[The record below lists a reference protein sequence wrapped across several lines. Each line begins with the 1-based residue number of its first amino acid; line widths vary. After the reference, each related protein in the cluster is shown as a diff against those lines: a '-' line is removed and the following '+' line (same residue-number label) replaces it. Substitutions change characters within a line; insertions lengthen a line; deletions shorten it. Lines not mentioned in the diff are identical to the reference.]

1 LVQQDKVELD
11 KPVTEYLPEFSMQD
25 ERYKDIT
32 VRMLLNHTSGLPGT
46 NFKNGFAAEKH
57 RDYVRET
64 LELLQ
69 GTYLVNDPGRISVY
83 CNDGFT
89 VAEAVIERVSG
100 LSFAE
105 FLEQEIFTKLGL
117 TNTSAYFKEGNE
129 NIARVY
135 EGDSTFPLPLE
146 YVNILGSGGLA
157 STAVDLCKFGE
168 ILQPG
173 SILSPS
179 MLEEYTRAQYGP
191 ETVPVGSPL
200 FCPGLGWDFVSV
212 PMLRRLGVNVIAK
225 DGGTMQYFSQLCVLP
240 KERINVAVIF
250 AGAADPAAV
259 ADTVLEAT
267 LRELGLME
275 EAAAQPAPP
284 ADAPIPGELQR
295 FAGFYNSTNG
305 LVQVALSEDKSSIIL
320 STFDGSGFVPSIVA
334 AYKEDGKFHESN
346 GLSFSFAEHR
356 NGTLL
361 LMHFSESPDVGHAGF
376 EKLRPA
382 ESIDPGAFLGKAW
395 VPVNLG
401 RNDLYL
407 RMFKTLA
414 IPELPGYI
422 IVADGQ
428 VFTPLALSS
437 PTSTKMSFH
446 YVRDQFEVSLQEMH
460 GETVLHTSG
469 EYFIDAA
476 MLPVI
481 KNGDDLQ
488 IERAGHNKSRVFGFS
503 GQASF
508 DFPENGRVVVF
519 SQGCE
524 AVYDSLKT
532 PMREAEVEE
541 GMYLVFI
548 GEPGDT
554 LRVHDR

>member
-1 LVQQDKVELD
+1 
-11 KPVTEYLPEFSMQD
+11 M
-25 ERYKDIT
+25 
-32 VRMLLNHTSGLPGT
+32 
-46 NFKNGFAAEKH
+46 
-57 RDYVRET
+57 
-64 LELLQ
+64 ELLQ

-225 DGGTMQYFSQLCVLP
+225 DGGTMQYFSQLYVLP

-259 ADTVLEAT
+259 ADAVLEAT

-275 EAAAQPAPP
+275 EAAPQPALPP
-284 ADAPIPGELQR
+284 DAPIPGDLER
-295 FAGFYNSTNG
+295 VAGFYNSTSG
-305 LVQVALSEDKSSIIL
+305 LFQVALSEDKSSIIL

-401 RNDLYL
+401 RNDLY
-407 RMFKTLA
+407 
-414 IPELPGYI
+414 
-422 IVADGQ
+422 
-428 VFTPLALSS
+428 
-437 PTSTKMSFH
+437 
-446 YVRDQFEVSLQEMH
+446 
-460 GETVLHTSG
+460 
-469 EYFIDAA
+469 
-476 MLPVI
+476 
-481 KNGDDLQ
+481 
-488 IERAGHNKSRVFGFS
+488 
-503 GQASF
+503 
-508 DFPENGRVVVF
+508 
-519 SQGCE
+519 
-524 AVYDSLKT
+524 
-532 PMREAEVEE
+532 
-541 GMYLVFI
+541 
-548 GEPGDT
+548 
-554 LRVHDR
+554 